1 MCNTQIRTLPT
12 STLPLGRGQTF
23 PASQQGCTKG
33 DAGSCVSG
41 STVPWLNFP
50 SKGAGGAH
58 LGKHILFSMCWST
71 ADRWVSYRLI
81 GRRKATTASL
91 QQTQSQM
98 ESYFTW
104 KMPACFV
111 KAGLGTAQSSA
122 KSSDLPGK
130 CKCCDRWQR
139 QALCSDFVS
148 KPVSSPPSTLPKQTS
163 GNTTL
168 PQAYPR
174 DNPAARQ
181 DKKHISSSGS
191 GLKDPLWICTG
202 ETFAPLPSLSARR
215 MRDARTQ
222 REGTMTNVLES
233 SSCAWEASF

>member
-1 MCNTQIRTLPT
+1 MTELPIQR
-12 STLPLGRGQTF
+12 SRSCP
-23 PASQQGCTKG
+23 SQE
-33 DAGSCVSG
+33 
-41 STVPWLNFP
+41 
-50 SKGAGGAH
+50 AH
-58 LGKHILFSMCWST
+58 SLQHV
-71 ADRWVSYRLI
+71 DRWVSYRLI

-91 QQTQSQM
+91 QQSQM
-98 ESYFTW
+98 ESNFTW

-148 KPVSSPPSTLPKQTS
+148 KPVSSPPCTLPKQTS

-174 DNPAARQ
+174 DNPAAREE
-181 DKKHISSSGS
+181 KKHISSSGIRAEGPS
-191 GLKDPLWICTG
+191 KNLYRGNIRPPAFTECKKNAGCMDTEGGNNDKCSKIFKLCTG
-202 ETFAPLPSLSARR
+202 SLS
-215 MRDARTQ
+215 
-222 REGTMTNVLES
+222 
-233 SSCAWEASF
+233 F